1 MKTVSVQASRNYEV
15 KIGAGL
21 LDRAGG
27 ELRSVSRAETAVIV
41 AGDIVWPL
49 YGEWVKTSLE
59 NAGFRVLHYVLPH
72 GERHKTLETYA
83 GLVNF
88 LCENRLTRSDVL
100 VALGGGVTGDVTGFA
115 AATYQR
121 GCGFV
126 QLPTT
131 LLAMVDSSV
140 GGKTAVDLP
149 GGKNQ
154 VGAFYQPQLVLCDP
168 DTLRTLPEEEFRC
181 GCAEVIKYGMLGDA
195 AFFASLGKTHV
206 RGQLETVIERC
217 VTMKRDI
224 VREDEFDTGLRR
236 LLNLGH
242 SFGHA
247 VEKCSDF
254 TVLHGQ
260 AVAVGMAMMTRA
272 AVEKGCCEKDALK
285 KLLDILNFYG
295 LPTAC
300 EYGAEELAEAML
312 SDKKMTGSTMHL
324 VVPEAVGVC
333 RVLAVP
339 ASELSDWLRAGGAT

>member
-1 MKTVSVQASRNYEV
+1 MKTVSVHASRDYAVRIET
-15 KIGAGL
+15 GL
-21 LDRAGG
+21 LDHAG
-27 ELRSVSRAETAVIV
+27 EEIRKLSRAETAVIV
-41 AGDIVWPL
+41 SGDIVWPL
-49 YGEWVKTSLE
+49 YGERVKASLE
-59 NAGFRVLHYVLPH
+59 NAGFRVLHYILPH
-72 GERHKTLETYA
+72 GERHKTLETYT

-88 LCENRLTRSDVL
+88 LCDHRLTRSDVL
-100 VALGGGVTGDVTGFA
+100 IALGGGVTGDMTGFA

-126 QLPTT
+126 QIPTT

-154 VGAFYQPQLVLCDP
+154 VGAFYQPLLVLCDP
-168 DTLRTLPEEEFRC
+168 ETLQTLPDEEFRC

-195 AFFASLGKTHV
+195 AFFNSLRRTHV
-206 RGQLETVIERC
+206 RDQLEAVIEHC

-224 VREDEFDTGLRR
+224 VHEDEFDTGLRR

-247 VEKCSDF
+247 VEKCSGF
-254 TVLHGQ
+254 SILHGQ
-260 AVAVGMAMMTRA
+260 AVAIGMAMMTRA
-272 AVEKGCCEKDALK
+272 AVEEGYCDAEALE
-285 KLLDILNFYG
+285 KLLDILSAYR

-300 EYGAEELAEAML
+300 DYSAEELAKAML

-324 VVPEAVGVC
+324 VVPETVGKC
-333 RVLAVP
+333 RVHSVA
-339 ASELSDWLRAGGAT
+339 AFELIDWLRAGGAV